1 MGNLLEVL
9 LVASRLG
16 VTSFGG
22 PIAHI
27 GYFRDE
33 YVVRRSWLDEETFGE
48 LVALCQFL
56 PGPAS
61 SQLGIA
67 VGIRRAGLFG
77 GFLAWLG
84 FTLPSAVA
92 LIIFAYGVHE
102 FSGEVSDWLHGLKI
116 VAAAVVALALW
127 GMGRNLAPDR
137 PRITIA
143 VLATAV
149 VLVTGGIAAQLLVIA
164 GGAALGLAFLRPPE
178 VQPRVEAGTPTGARV
193 GAAALTVFLIL
204 LFALPVASRFT
215 DNTLIAVTDSFYR
228 SGSLVFGGGHV
239 VLPLLEAEVVTP
251 GWVTK
256 DEFLAGYGA
265 AQAVP
270 GPLFTFSSYLGAVM
284 DATTPRWIG
293 GLLTLAAIYVP
304 SFLLVTGVLPFWERL
319 RGFTRVRQGLMG
331 VNAAV
336 VGLLLAALYDPV
348 WTSAIKAPE
357 DFALAVGAFALLAF
371 WRAPPWL
378 VVVLTA
384 ALGAFIGLT
393 LQ

>member
-1 MGNLLEVL
+1 MGNVWEVL
-9 LVASRLG
+9 LVATRLG
-16 VTSFGG
+16 LTSFGG

-33 YVVRRSWLDEETFGE
+33 YVSRRSWLDEDRFAE

-67 VGIRRAGLFG
+67 VGITRAGVLG
-77 GFLAWLG
+77 GFAAWLG

-92 LIIFAYGVHE
+92 LILFAYGVQE
-102 FSGEVSDWLHGLKI
+102 FSGEVTDWLHGLKI

-127 GMGRNLAPDR
+127 GMGRNLTPDR

-143 VLATAV
+143 VIAAAAV
-149 VLVTGGIAAQLLVIA
+149 LMTGGILAQLAVIA
-164 GGAALGLAFLRPPE
+164 GGAALGLAFLSPPDA
-178 VQPRVEAGTPTGARV
+178 QPREPAARQGGAVLAGV
-193 GAAALTVFLIL
+193 VLALFFIL
-204 LFALPVASRFT
+204 LVALPLATRLTDSTVVAV
-215 DNTLIAVTDSFYR
+215 IDSFYR

-239 VLPLLEAEVVTP
+239 VLPLLEAEVVPP

-270 GPLFTFSSYLGAVM
+270 GPLFTFSSYLGTVIDM
-284 DATTPRWIG
+284 GTQRWVG
-293 GLLTLAAIYVP
+293 GLVALGAIYVP
-304 SFLLVTGVLPFWERL
+304 SFLLVMGVLPFWERL
-319 RGFTRVRQGLMG
+319 RGFTLVRKGLMG

-348 WTSAIKAPE
+348 WTSAVNTPE
-357 DFALAVGAFALLAF
+357 DFALAAGAFALLAF
-371 WRAPPWL
+371 WRTPPW
-378 VVVLTA
+378 VVVLLTA
-384 ALGAFIGLT
+384 AGGALIAVF
-393 LQ
+393 